1 MKSRFMEIAK
11 KNLKKKNIKISLR
24 IALSSQLLD
33 SNIVLNRF
41 DYFVLN

>member
-11 KNLKKKNIKISLR
+11 KNLEKKNIKISLR

-33 SNIVLNRF
+33 YNIVLNRF
-41 DYFVLN
+41 VYFVLN